1 MFDIGWSEMLV
12 LAVVT
17 ILVVG
22 PRDLPRML
30 RTVGQLVGKARR
42 MAGEFQRQFNDA
54 LKEAELDDVK
64 KSIDSARNAI
74 PKNPIKESLESVTK
88 VGSDVK
94 DAVEKPLKPASAD
107 PASSEAK
114 PAEPIKAAGTSKS
127 SGAVEKPVA
136 RKPKKVPEPQPVVSA
151 DKK

>member
-30 RTVGQLVGKARR
+30 RTVGQAVGKVRR

-54 LKEAELDDVK
+54 LKEAELDDIK
-64 KSIDSARNAI
+64 KGIDSARNAI
-74 PKNPIKESLESVTK
+74 PTNPVKAGLKSLASA
-88 VGSDVK
+88 GDDVK
-94 DAVEKPLKPASAD
+94 SAIEKPAAAAAATAASA
-107 PASSEAK
+107 ASQDAGMAVAGVSE
-114 PAEPIKAAGTSKS
+114 PEQDKAAGTAADA
-127 SGAVEKPVA
+127 GKPGEA
-136 RKPKKVPEPQPVVSA
+136 QNA
-151 DKK
+151 

>member
-30 RTVGQLVGKARR
+30 RTVGQFVGKARR

-74 PKNPIKESLESVTK
+74 PKNPIKESLESMAK
-88 VGSDVK
+88 AGSDVK
-94 DAVEKPLKPASAD
+94 AAVEKPVKPASAD
-107 PASSEAK
+107 PASSEAQ
-114 PAEPIKAAGTSKS
+114 PAEPIKSSGTSKS
-127 SGAVEKPVA
+127 GASA
-136 RKPKKVPEPQPVVSA
+136 KKQNADPEPSA
-151 DKK
+151 TSGGNE

>member
-30 RTVGQLVGKARR
+30 RTVGQFVGKARR

-74 PKNPIKESLESVTK
+74 PKNPIKESLESMAK
-88 VGSDVK
+88 AGSDVK
-94 DAVEKPLKPASAD
+94 AAVEKPVKPASAD
-107 PASSEAK
+107 PASSEA
-114 PAEPIKAAGTSKS
+114 
-127 SGAVEKPVA
+127 
-136 RKPKKVPEPQPVVSA
+136 
-151 DKK
+151 